1 MMRLIDADELLNI
14 PIRVTGEIPIKNGH
28 VQPIEAISVREIEN
42 APTIDPESLRP
53 RGEWLEGKVLEKC
66 SICGKKGFPNWH
78 YCPNCGAIMDLK
90 EEETE

>member
-42 APTIDPESLRP
+42 APTIDPGSGWKVKSLKSVRS
-53 RGEWLEGKVLEKC
+53 VA
-66 SICGKKGFPNWH
+66 KKASQIGITARIA
-78 YCPNCGAIMDLK
+78 GL
-90 EEETE
+90 